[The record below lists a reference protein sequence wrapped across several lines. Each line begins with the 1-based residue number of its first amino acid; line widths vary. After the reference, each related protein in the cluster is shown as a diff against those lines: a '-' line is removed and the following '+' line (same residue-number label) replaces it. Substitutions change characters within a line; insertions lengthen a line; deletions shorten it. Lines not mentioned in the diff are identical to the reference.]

1 MDDKTK
7 KGLFAK
13 LRSPIHFTYISKYVL
28 KMNESETQKILND
41 LIEEGEIEESPLAKN
56 YFSVTTTKKI
66 V

>member
-41 LIEEGEIEESPLAKN
+41 LIEEGGIEESPLAKN
-56 YFSVTTTKKI
+56 YFSVTTTKK
-66 V
+66 VV

>member
-41 LIEEGEIEESPLAKN
+41 LIEEGDIEESPLAKN
-56 YFSVTTTKKI
+56 YFSVTTTKK
-66 V
+66 VV